1 MIDEQ
6 PPMDARAY
14 LFSQGWQ
21 GPGNPLN
28 PTRRPG
34 PHGGLGLTKPILVA
48 RKKNTH
54 GLGKKTTHDYTNQW
68 WLRGFEAALKG
79 VGDDGS
85 ATPSSDGSGFGA
97 SGTSELY
104 RFFVKGEGLEGTINR
119 IVGKDVKGK
128 EEMRRVGGYSVVSGE
143 GVEKRKRKRRNET
156 EDAEERREERA
167 LRKETSRKKRKMDGD
182 RSFEGGNA
190 GGGVVAVDSTEKKR
204 RSKKE
209 KKEKKEEKEK
219 DPAKLEEITVDK
231 PAEKRKRKKWE
242 KLGTSES
249 SSLAV
254 EEEGIIEEANE
265 DAVYDK
271 NARKKQKKEEKEEA
285 RRVPKRMEKESRKNG
300 RKDGKKF
307 RDKK

>member
-1 MIDEQ
+1 
-6 PPMDARAY
+6 MDARAY
-14 LFSQGWQ
+14 LFSQGWP

-34 PHGGLGLTKPILVA
+34 PHGGLGLTKPILIS

-128 EEMRRVGGYSVVSGE
+128 EEMRRVGGDSVGSGE
-143 GVEKRKRKRRNET
+143 GGKKRKRKQRNET
-156 EDAEERREERA
+156 EDAEERGEERA
-167 LRKETSRKKRKMDGD
+167 LMKETSRKKRKRDGE
-182 RSFEGGNA
+182 RPFEGGNA
-190 GGGVVAVDSTEKKR
+190 GDGVVAVESIEKRR

-209 KKEKKEEKEK
+209 KKENEKEK
-219 DPAKLEEITVDK
+219 DPTKLEGITVDK
-231 PAEKRKRKKWE
+231 PADKRKRKKWE
-242 KLGTSES
+242 KLGPSES
-249 SSLAV
+249 GSPAV
-254 EEEGIIEEANE
+254 GEEGIIEEADE

-271 NARKKQKKEEKEEA
+271 NARKKQKEQKEEA
-285 RRVPKRMEKESRKNG
+285 QRGSQRMEKESRKNG
-300 RKDGKKF
+300 RKCGKKF
-307 RDKK
+307 RDTK